1 MSLLPKNCLS
11 TWHLIVNLEHS
22 TQCVIEEPSQ
32 KKMKTAKY
40 TNAEALFVEQFLQKQ
55 AVNLL
60 FVLGK
65 ICVVFCS

>member
-1 MSLLPKNCLS
+1 
-11 TWHLIVNLEHS
+11 
-22 TQCVIEEPSQ
+22 
-32 KKMKTAKY
+32 MKTATY
-40 TNAEALFVEQFLQKQ
+40 TDEEALLVVQFLQKQ